1 MYQESITNPD
11 QFWARLARELLD
23 WEQDFK
29 TVHSGSLANGDNAWF
44 TEGRLNASYN
54 CVDRHAAKTPHKP
67 AIIYEAD
74 EKDGYE
80 GRTFTYSE
88 LLREVSK
95 ISWVL
100 KAMGVRKG
108 DTVAIY
114 MPMIPEA
121 IVACLACARI
131 GAVHSVVFAG
141 TTSLTRALVLPKT
154 FADVLIFDI

>member
-1 MYQESITNPD
+1 LT
-11 QFWARLARELLD
+11 

-29 TVHSGSLANGDNAWF
+29 TVHTGSLADGDNAWF
-44 TEGRLNASYN
+44 TEGKLNACYN
-54 CVDRHAAKTPHKP
+54 CVDRHAAENPHKP

-74 EKDGYE
+74 EKDGCE
-80 GRTFTYSE
+80 GRTVTYGE

-95 ISWVL
+95 LSWVL

-121 IVACLACARI
+121 LVALLACARI

-141 TTSLTRALVLPKT
+141 TTLGIRTKT
-154 FADVLIFDI
+154 STQAFC